1 MKQMAELH
9 VLFVIFV
16 TWIVRT
22 PCVGM
27 INIMGDRGRE
37 RQDSYIIHSTMEIA
51 MQAPF
56 SCCRCQFFAAAGLVL
71 LTCLFLGS
79 RGFDSAFLM
88 PPLAA
93 AGLVAVLLSFAG
105 PLVALTLVGSLACP
119 SSPVGFT
126 AFRDAILI
134 CCSVPALEGSEA

>member
-1 MKQMAELH
+1 
-9 VLFVIFV
+9 
-16 TWIVRT
+16 
-22 PCVGM
+22 
-27 INIMGDRGRE
+27 
-37 RQDSYIIHSTMEIA
+37 
-51 MQAPF
+51 MQGEGYKDLNTT
-56 SCCRCQFFAAAGLVL
+56 SAAGC
-71 LTCLFLGS
+71 TLFLGS

-93 AGLVAVLLSFAG
+93 AGLVAVALSFAG